1 MVPRWRRAAPT
12 RTPDHRRP
20 GAEDADFLRAIG
32 QRLRLLRARRGMTR
46 QLLAHQSGVSERYI
60 AQMEAG
66 SGNVSVLL
74 LRALARALGV
84 TPATLLEEPPERSWL
99 ERLTPAQMA
108 EAQRLLEAHFGAD
121 PAARRRRIALIG
133 LRGAGKSTLGRMLA
147 ERRGVPFHELDRVVE
162 REAGMPLPEI
172 FELHGQPG
180 FRRFELLALERLL
193 RTEDGFVVAAGG
205 SLVTEAPTYDL
216 LLRQCWTV
224 WVRAAPEEHMERVV
238 RQGDLRPMR
247 DNRRAMQDLRDILAS
262 REALYARADAQ
273 LDTSGRTAE
282 ESGRALLA
290 LLA

>member
-1 MVPRWRRAAPT
+1 
-12 RTPDHRRP
+12 
-20 GAEDADFLRAIG
+20 
-32 QRLRLLRARRGMTR
+32 
-46 QLLAHQSGVSERYI
+46 
-60 AQMEAG
+60 
-66 SGNVSVLL
+66 
-74 LRALARALGV
+74 
-84 TPATLLEEPPERSWL
+84 
-99 ERLTPAQMA
+99 
-108 EAQRLLEAHFGAD
+108 
-121 PAARRRRIALIG
+121 
-133 LRGAGKSTLGRMLA
+133 MLA